1 MRSRRSSESG
11 FTLIEV
17 LVVLVIIGV
26 VLTFATLSVNPTGPG
41 DRLDTASQ
49 RLLALAQ
56 DAADEAILSGQTIGL
71 QIGNHG
77 YRFIRLTD
85 HGWKT
90 INSSDSPLRPRRLDD
105 DLYIDRINTNGDRKN
120 NSRQV
125 KHLTLPASPIAGR
138 KAGEPA
144 VQDNSNSDHG
154 NNGNPQLAVPAA
166 LFLSSGELL
175 PFTLELSADGVK
187 HRFDI
192 SGAPNGDITLKRV
205 DR

>member
-1 MRSRRSSESG
+1 MRSRRSPETG

-26 VLTFATLSVNPTGPG
+26 VLTFATLSVNPSGPS

-56 DAADEAILSGQTIGL
+56 EAADEAILSGETIGL
-71 QIGNHG
+71 QISDQG

-85 HGWKT
+85 RGWQA
-90 INSSDSPLRPRRLDD
+90 IPAGDSPLRPRRLDND
-105 DLYIDRINTNGDRKN
+105 IHIDRVNDNGNRDQRN
-120 NSRQV
+120 QQV
-125 KHLTLPASPIAGR
+125 KNLTLPASPIAGR
-138 KAGEPA
+138 QPGESA
-144 VQDNSNSDHG
+144 VQERNDEDDE
-154 NNGNPQLAVPAA
+154 QLAIPAA
-166 LFLSSGELL
+166 LFLASGELL
-175 PFTLELSADGVK
+175 PFTLELSADGVD

-192 SGAPNGDITLKRV
+192 TGAPNGDIKLKRV